1 MAWHRCALS
10 FSPPPLLSGLNPAAR
25 VPRAALL
32 TPRPRQPSILIP
44 HTRPPFRPLTRIL
57 PLLPLS
63 PPLPKRY
70 KDVPLPAIP
79 GYNQD
84 DYYLTVFSVVKKGCG
99 TSAVTGS
106 FTITIDGTKTLI
118 KKAMFM
124 AMSNTVN
131 NPPPKNQAGEFT
143 GLKAGQW
150 VYLHETIHGFGAG
163 YHSNLFK

>member
-1 MAWHRCALS
+1 MSHIHCFNGNLY
-10 FSPPPLLSGLNPAAR
+10 
-25 VPRAALL
+25 
-32 TPRPRQPSILIP
+32 
-44 HTRPPFRPLTRIL
+44 
-57 PLLPLS
+57 LS

-70 KDVPLPAIP
+70 KDMPLPAIP

-124 AMSNTVN
+124 SMSNTVTT
-131 NPPPKNQAGEFT
+131 PPPKNKAGEFT